1 MTAMDWLAN
10 DLYSSTR
17 RRSPCGK
24 QGFFSPRIV
33 YTKGMDKDIRRPVC
47 VARYKELLKKYQKEL
62 VKNKITEDLNKHL
75 SDELYLWKTGQK
87 TLQK

>member
-1 MTAMDWLAN
+1 MIAMDWSDN

-24 QGFFSPRIV
+24 QGFSFLPFV
-33 YTKGMDKDIRRPVC
+33 YTKGMDKDIRRPEC
-47 VARYKELLKKYQKEL
+47 VVRYKELLKKYQKEL

-87 TLQK
+87 KLQK